1 MKRIYTIVCLLLFS
15 LLLFSGCGSTESGE
29 EELRI
34 AYFPNI
40 THCQALV
47 MKEQGTLEAELGEDC
62 SLSWTAFNA
71 GPAEVEAMFAG
82 EIDLGFIGPVP
93 AISANVRSQGDFVII
108 AGACNGG
115 AALVIRNEVDFSS
128 VSDLSGK
135 VVAIPQLGN
144 TQHLSLLNLLA
155 ENGLSPVSEGGD
167 VEVVAASN
175 ADILNMMDQGNIDA
189 ALVPEPWASSIL
201 AQTDSRLALEYDKIW
216 MDGDYSTAAVIVSK
230 DFLEESPEIV
240 SRFLK
245 VHEATTQF
253 IQENTDAAAEMAN
266 RQIEAET
273 GKLIEESILQSAFE
287 RLRITD
293 EIPEE
298 SLEAF
303 AQLSYDEGFIT
314 ALPGEGLCHEDVLE
328 ALE

>member
-1 MKRIYTIVCLLLFS
+1 MKRVYAIVCLLLLS
-15 LLLFSGCGSTESGE
+15 LLLFSGCGSAEPDGKQ
-29 EELRI
+29 LRI

-40 THCQALV
+40 THSQALV
-47 MKEQGTLEAELGEDC
+47 MKEQASLEAALGEDC

-93 AISANVRSQGDFVII
+93 AISANVKSQGDFVVI
-108 AGACNGG
+108 AGASNGG
-115 AALVIRNEVDFSS
+115 AALVIRNELDFRS
-128 VSDLSGK
+128 VADLSGK

-144 TQHLSLLNLLA
+144 TQHLSLLNLLS
-155 ENGLSPVSEGGD
+155 ENGLSPKSEGGN
-167 VEVVAASN
+167 VEVVAAGN
-175 ADILNMMDQGNIDA
+175 ADILNMMDQGSIDA
-189 ALVPEPWASSIL
+189 ALVPEPWASTIL
-201 AQTDSRLALEYDKIW
+201 AQTDSRLAMEYDEIW
-216 MDGDYSTAAVIVSK
+216 MGGNYSTAVVIVSK

-240 SRFLK
+240 STFLE
-245 VHEATTQF
+245 VHKATTQF
-253 IQENTDAAAEMAN
+253 IQENPEAAAEMAN

-287 RLRITD
+287 RLRITYAL
-293 EIPEE
+293 PEE

-303 AQLSYDEGFIT
+303 AQLSYDEGFIS
-314 ALPGEGLCHEDVLE
+314 ALPDEGLCHEDALE